1 MAGLL
6 IDVPADEVA
15 AWYDQQTH
23 QLNLRAVGKV
33 GPNIVD
39 IHFERRPSADVLHYA
54 LVGRHVFGI
63 PDPIEPYK
71 VVDHIPMGPPL
82 VDHLFIATANFP
94 QGIICYIEMIAST
107 SKGDLAPKGLAVS
120 DASGGL
126 KMLPISD
133 DDINVLKDT
142 EFKIV
147 FPSHTEHHGSV
158 SMTYDDHFVQLVD
171 AGIRGP
177 NIEWKF
183 KALALTIPK
192 STTIALYVVPN
203 GGLPSIYRVTYNVYI
218 AEVIPQGGLK
228 QVASNEIES
237 FLAFVKV
244 GIDEVKRAY
253 PDAQLYRVTAKP
265 SASIQ
270 VNDPKLLT
278 KLTLECDIG
287 DEKLTIQESIS
298 WGVWTNPKVIVKTL
312 GDVVPFPW
320 KDSLMSIEKA
330 DQLMKDAG
338 WKTDYTAVKLE
349 NFISPTLPNQPYYVF
364 EMVQLWGGPSLIFVG
379 TNDGEVIPYPEIEVS
394 KA

>member
-1 MAGLL
+1 MAGLP
-6 IDVPADEVA
+6 IDVAADHVA
-15 AWYDQQTH
+15 AWYDVQTH
-23 QLNLRAVGKV
+23 QLNLRAEGNV

-39 IHFERRPSADVLHYA
+39 IRFEQRPSADVLMYA
-54 LVGRHVFGI
+54 LVGRHVYGI
-63 PDPIEPYK
+63 PDPLEPYTI
-71 VVDHIPMGPPL
+71 VDHIPMGPPL
-82 VDHLFIATANFP
+82 FKHLIIATAEFP
-94 QGIICYIEMIAST
+94 QGKIYPIDFISL
-107 SKGDLAPKGLAVS
+107 SSSGDPAPKGLAASEAS
-120 DASGGL
+120 DGP
-126 KMLPISD
+126 KILPISD
-133 DDINVLKDT
+133 DDIHVLKNT
-142 EFKIV
+142 EFKLV

-177 NIEWKF
+177 NVEWKF
-183 KALALTIPK
+183 KALALTIPN

-203 GGLPSIYRVTYNVYI
+203 GGLPSMYRVTYNVYI
-218 AEVIPQGGLK
+218 AEVIHQGALE

-244 GIDEVKRAY
+244 GIDEVKREY

-270 VNDPKLLT
+270 VNNPKLLT

-287 DEKLTIQESIS
+287 DKKLTIQESIS
-298 WGVWTNPKVIVKTL
+298 WGVWTRPKVIVKHL
-312 GDVVPFPW
+312 ADVVPFPW

-338 WKTDYTAVKLE
+338 WKTDYTGVKLE
-349 NFISPTLPNQPYYVF
+349 NFISPTLPDQPYYVF
-364 EMVQLWGGPSLIFVG
+364 EMVPLWGGPSLIFVG
-379 TNDGEVIPYPEIEVS
+379 TDDGKVTPYPEIESS

>member
-6 IDVPADEVA
+6 INVPADEVE

-23 QLNLRAVGKV
+23 TLNLRAVGKV
-33 GPNIVD
+33 GPNIVN
-39 IHFERRPSADVLHYA
+39 IRFEERYSVDALSYA
-54 LVGRHVFGI
+54 LVGRHVYGI
-63 PDPIEPYK
+63 PDPLKPYEI
-71 VVDHIPMGPPL
+71 VDHIPMGPPL
-82 VDHLFIATANFP
+82 VDHLIIATANFP
-94 QGIICYIEMIAST
+94 RGKIVPIVPVTLS
-107 SKGDLAPKGLAVS
+107 SSGDLAPKGLAVS
-120 DASGGL
+120 EASDGP
-126 KMLPISD
+126 KILPISD
-133 DDINVLKDT
+133 DDIHVLKDKV
-142 EFKIV
+142 FKIV

-183 KALALTIPK
+183 KALALTSPN

-203 GGLPSIYRVTYNVYI
+203 GGLPSMYRVTYNVYI
-218 AEVIPQGGLK
+218 AEVIHQGGLK

-379 TNDGEVIPYPEIEVS
+379 TNDGEVIPYPETEVS

>member
-6 IDVPADEVA
+6 IDVPADELA

-33 GPNIVD
+33 GPNIVN
-39 IHFERRPSADVLHYA
+39 IRFKERPSADALSYA
-54 LVGRHVFGI
+54 LVGRQVFGI
-63 PDPIEPYK
+63 PDPLKPYEI
-71 VVDHIPMGPPL
+71 VDHIPMGPPL
-82 VDHLFIATANFP
+82 VDHLIIATANFP
-94 QGIICYIEMIAST
+94 QGKIVYINPVALS
-107 SKGDLAPKGLAVS
+107 SSGDLAPKGLAVS
-120 DASGGL
+120 EASDGP
-126 KMLPISD
+126 KILPISD
-133 DDINVLKDT
+133 DDIHVLKDT

-218 AEVIPQGGLK
+218 AEVIHQGALK

-287 DEKLTIQESIS
+287 DTKLTIQESIS